1 MHVIVTQWYKDWSS
15 NFAKL
20 ELAADVKLM
29 EGLSQVCGV
38 GIGVEEGGWVCG
50 MWRNLKGPEVLH

>member
-1 MHVIVTQWYKDWSS
+1 MHVIVTHWHKDWSS
-15 NFAKL
+15 DFAKL
-20 ELAADVKLM
+20 E
-29 EGLSQVCGV
+29 QVCGV